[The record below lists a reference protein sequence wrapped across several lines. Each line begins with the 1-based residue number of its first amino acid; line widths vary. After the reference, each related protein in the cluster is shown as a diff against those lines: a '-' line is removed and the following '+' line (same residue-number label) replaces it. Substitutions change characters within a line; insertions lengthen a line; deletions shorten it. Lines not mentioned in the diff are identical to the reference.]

1 MNSRVW
7 LPLIEYSGRYRV
19 SMSTLRRRIKA
30 GEIEYKFADG
40 KYFIMDGPLDTSSGT
55 ETIAPPT
62 QMSQVQGNQK
72 AAEVAKPK
80 VTMALNSVT
89 PIAASGVATAS
100 APTPAATPLAP
111 TSEPSQKGYWEATQ
125 TLLAEIK
132 KAYSLI
138 LQEKEEQI
146 LQLKEEVS
154 DLKTLVRVLE
164 DETVHQKKKSVVK
177 TDFDLDLDLGLDI

>member
-1 MNSRVW
+1 M
-7 LPLIEYSGRYRV
+7 

-30 GEIEYKFADG
+30 GEIEFKFLDG
-40 KYFIMDGPLDTSSGT
+40 KYFIKDGPSKNSSGS

-62 QMSQVQGNQK
+62 PMSHVQWTEK
-72 AAEVAKPK
+72 AK
-80 VTMALNSVT
+80 T
-89 PIAASGVATAS
+89 IAS
-100 APTPAATPLAP
+100 APTASPQTSPSVTTISAAVSAPVAP
-111 TSEPSQKGYWEATQ
+111 TQDGNWDTTQ
-125 TLLAEIK
+125 ALLAEIK

-164 DETVHQKKKSVVK
+164 DETLRPQSRTSAAKS
-177 TDFDLDLDLGLDI
+177 DFDLDLELGLDV